1 MANATM
7 RKFGH
12 PRSLVAETAHWAVLV
27 RPQQVALGSLV
38 LACREPA
45 TAFGQV
51 SAAAFA
57 DLRTAVAGAEAVLGD
72 FVSYERINHLML
84 MMVDPDVHF
93 HVIPRYQGTRG
104 FDGLEFPD
112 CGWPGPPALGRFV
125 EPPPP
130 TLDRI
135 VQALRERWTG
145 LAV

>member
-1 MANATM
+1 MTNATM
-7 RKFGH
+7 RTFGH
-12 PRSLVAETAHWAVLV
+12 PRTLVAETAHWAVLV
-27 RPQQVALGSLV
+27 RPRQVALGALV
-38 LACREPA
+38 LVCREPA

-57 DLRTAVAGAEAVLGD
+57 DLREVVAGTEAVLGD
-72 FVSYERINHLML
+72 FVSYEKINHLML

-93 HVIPRYQGTRG
+93 HVIPRYRETRR

-112 CGWPGPPALGRFV
+112 RGWPGPPALGHFV
-125 EPPPP
+125 EPPPA